1 MVCNLFKL
9 KVKIPA
15 PASLRTTKLL
25 EGCTFDT
32 AVSIELCGSYK
43 IGQALSSSATVDVRV
58 VMPKVGVSFTQ
69 KLLKLDKKSDRSSLA
84 EV

>member
-1 MVCNLFKL
+1 M
-9 KVKIPA
+9 KIPA

-58 VMPKVGVSFTQ
+58 VMPRVCVFYYT
-69 KLLKLDKKSDRSSLA
+69 
-84 EV
+84 EVVKIR

>member
-1 MVCNLFKL
+1 MWESSEHVVWCFSLFQL

-58 VMPKVGVSFTQ
+58 IMPRVCVF
-69 KLLKLDKKSDRSSLA
+69 LLHKSC
-84 EV
+84 